1 MAIELQDW
9 FCLRAGRDNFKP
21 HNVLDSKL
29 VLCHT
34 ETVSDELL
42 SSIEQRFASKETIK
56 LLIFGDWGV
65 GKTHAIN
72 HICWWL
78 DQNRAEYPARTVMIE
93 IGDITKTSRFD
104 AIVRPFLDKIGLD
117 PLIQLVHEYMKAT
130 GDVVKALKTSEV
142 SPQVAEAFNKFL
154 MAPPGQTPPQVT
166 QFAFDYL
173 KGQKLPTTAA
183 AMGFGPTLTESVDLY
198 SVLLAIGVMHKR
210 VHNQQIIFVADE
222 AAKLEWVDNDDATRS
237 HWVNAN
243 KLIFDDKNKVF
254 GFIYTISAK
263 RKDLPLAL
271 YDLQLQNRLG
281 DNIHEIKNLAPADVG
296 AFLEKLRGE
305 FVDKSKVDKLVADGK
320 LDAAEYSWDWFPF
333 TEAGR
338 REFIDFYSRDQ
349 GNAKPRDITNK
360 LNDVA
365 FIAAKSGKRLI
376 DPDCLRKARM

>member
-9 FCLRAGRDNFKP
+9 FCLKPGRDNFKP
-21 HNVLDSKL
+21 HNVSDSKL
-29 VLCHT
+29 ILCHT
-34 ETVSDELL
+34 ETVSDDLL
-42 SSIEQRFASKETIK
+42 SSIEQRFASRETIK

-78 DQNRAEYPARTVMIE
+78 DQHRSDYPACTVMIE

-104 AIVRPFLDKIGLD
+104 AIVRPFLDKMGLD
-117 PLIQLVHEYMKAT
+117 ALIRLVYDYMQST
-130 GDVVKALKTSEV
+130 SDVVKGLKAAEV
-142 SPQVAEAFNKFL
+142 SAQVAEAFNKLL
-154 MAPPGQTPPQVT
+154 MAPPGQTPPQVV

-173 KGQKLPTTAA
+173 KGQKLPSAA
-183 AMGFGPTLTESVDLY
+183 AGMGFGPTLGESIDLY
-198 SVLLAIGVMHKR
+198 SVLLAIGVMHKK
-210 VHNQQIIFVADE
+210 VHNEQIIFIADE
-222 AAKLEWVDNDDATRS
+222 AAKLEWVEADDATRS
-237 HWVNAN
+237 HWINAN
-243 KLIFDDKNKVF
+243 KLVFDDKNKVF

-263 RKDLPLAL
+263 RKDLPIAL

-281 DNIHEIKNLAPADVG
+281 DNIHEMKNLAPADVG
-296 AFLEKLRGE
+296 SFLERLRSE
-305 FVDKSKVDKLVADGK
+305 FIDKANVEKLVADGK
-320 LDAAEYSWDWFPF
+320 INPGDFSWDWYPF

-365 FIAAKSGKRLI
+365 FIAAKSAKRLI